1 VDDVENFVARKSATA
16 GFLAYPNTAYG
27 EIAVCN
33 GFCNREGGAVPVSES
48 QLAARLARNIASIRE
63 QAENTVI
70 SQIRYLLIP
79 LIEHVKK
86 EQSVPRY
93 RQHIAILLKHIEDIS
108 SGFAT
113 RLQIDNSLSMSEL
126 RVALMV
132 KNGLTN
138 EEIAEYLHITSET
151 VKTHRRNIRRKLGIT
166 GERSDLN
173 AYLQA
178 LAAP

>member
-1 VDDVENFVARKSATA
+1 
-16 GFLAYPNTAYG
+16 
-27 EIAVCN
+27 
-33 GFCNREGGAVPVSES
+33 VPISES
-48 QLAARLARNIASIRE
+48 QLVATLARMIASIRS
-63 QAENTVI
+63 QAENTII

-79 LIEHVKK
+79 LIEYVKK
-86 EQSVPRY
+86 EQSMPRY

-113 RLQIDNSLSMSEL
+113 RLQMENGLSMSEL

-132 KNGLTN
+132 KHSLTN
-138 EEIAEYLHITSET
+138 EEIAEYLRIAPET

-173 AYLQA
+173 VYLRSLTA
-178 LAAP
+178 S

>member
-1 VDDVENFVARKSATA
+1 M
-16 GFLAYPNTAYG
+16 
-27 EIAVCN
+27 
-33 GFCNREGGAVPVSES
+33 PVSES
-48 QLAARLARNIASIRE
+48 QLVARLARKIAIIRE
-63 QAENTVI
+63 QAESTVI

-79 LIEHVKK
+79 FIEHVKK
-86 EQSVPRY
+86 EQSMPRY

-113 RLQIDNSLSMSEL
+113 RLQMDNGLSMSEL

-138 EEIAEYLHITSET
+138 EEIAEYLRIVPET

-166 GERSDLN
+166 GEKSDLN
-173 AYLQA
+173 VYLQS
-178 LAAP
+178 LTTS

>member
-1 VDDVENFVARKSATA
+1 
-16 GFLAYPNTAYG
+16 
-27 EIAVCN
+27 
-33 GFCNREGGAVPVSES
+33 VPVSES
-48 QLAARLARNIASIRE
+48 QLAASLARQIASIRE
-63 QAENTVI
+63 QAENTI
-70 SQIRYLLIP
+70 IAQIRYLLIP

-86 EQSVPRY
+86 EQNMSRY
-93 RQHIAILLKHIEDIS
+93 RQHIALLLKHIEDIS

-113 RLQIDNSLSMSEL
+113 RLQMDNGLSMGEL

-138 EEIAEYLHITSET
+138 EEIAEYLHITPET

-173 AYLQA
+173 AYLQSLTA
-178 LAAP
+178 L

>member
-1 VDDVENFVARKSATA
+1 
-16 GFLAYPNTAYG
+16 
-27 EIAVCN
+27 
-33 GFCNREGGAVPVSES
+33 VPVSQS
-48 QLAARLARNIASIRE
+48 QLAARLARKIANLRE

-86 EQSVPRY
+86 EQSMSRY

-108 SGFAT
+108 SGLAT
-113 RLQIDNSLSMSEL
+113 RLQMDNGLSISEL

-138 EEIAEYLHITSET
+138 EVIAEYLRITPET

-173 AYLQA
+173 AYLQSLTA
-178 LAAP
+178 S

>member
-1 VDDVENFVARKSATA
+1 M
-16 GFLAYPNTAYG
+16 
-27 EIAVCN
+27 
-33 GFCNREGGAVPVSES
+33 PVSES
-48 QLAARLARNIASIRE
+48 QLVARLARNIASIRE
-63 QAENTVI
+63 QAESTVI

-86 EQSVPRY
+86 EQSMPRY
-93 RQHIAILLKHIEDIS
+93 RQHIALLLKHIEDIS

-113 RLQIDNSLSMSEL
+113 RLQMDNGLSMSEL

-138 EEIAEYLHITSET
+138 EEVAEYLRIAPET

-166 GERSDLN
+166 GEKSDLN
-173 AYLQA
+173 VYLQSLTA
-178 LAAP
+178 S

>member
-1 VDDVENFVARKSATA
+1 VVSLPKA
-16 GFLAYPNTAYG
+16 AYG
-27 EIAVCN
+27 EIAVYN

-48 QLAARLARNIASIRE
+48 QLVARLARNIASIRE
-63 QAENTVI
+63 QAESTVI

-86 EQSVPRY
+86 EQSMPRY
-93 RQHIAILLKHIEDIS
+93 RQHIALLLKHIEDIS

-113 RLQIDNSLSMSEL
+113 RLQMDNGLSMSEL

-138 EEIAEYLHITSET
+138 EEIAEYLRIVPET

-173 AYLQA
+173 VYLQSLTA
-178 LAAP
+178 S

>member
-1 VDDVENFVARKSATA
+1 MPRLCGKTATA
-16 GFLAYPNTAYG
+16 IEASYLHAACG

-48 QLAARLARNIASIRE
+48 QLAASLARQIASIRE
-63 QAENTVI
+63 QAENTII

-86 EQSVPRY
+86 EQNMSRY
-93 RQHIAILLKHIEDIS
+93 RQHIALLLKHIEDIS

-113 RLQIDNSLSMSEL
+113 RLQMDNGLSMGEL

-138 EEIAEYLHITSET
+138 EEIAEYLHITPET

-173 AYLQA
+173 AYLQSLTA
-178 LAAP
+178 L

>member
-1 VDDVENFVARKSATA
+1 M
-16 GFLAYPNTAYG
+16 
-27 EIAVCN
+27 
-33 GFCNREGGAVPVSES
+33 PVSES

-113 RLQIDNSLSMSEL
+113 RLQINNSL
-126 RVALMV
+126 
-132 KNGLTN
+132 T
-138 EEIAEYLHITSET
+138 I
-151 VKTHRRNIRRKLGIT
+151 
-166 GERSDLN
+166 
-173 AYLQA
+173 
-178 LAAP
+178 